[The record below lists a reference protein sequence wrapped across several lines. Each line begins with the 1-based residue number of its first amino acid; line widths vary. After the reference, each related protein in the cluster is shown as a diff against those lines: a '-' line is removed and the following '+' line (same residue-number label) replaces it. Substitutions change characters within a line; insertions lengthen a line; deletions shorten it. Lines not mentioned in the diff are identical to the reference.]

1 MCVCVDPSSA
11 GTQRG
16 CDRGRTSGCAW
27 PEGSEMSPWL
37 CGAEVPA
44 GQQNPSTAFSEG
56 RWWRLGPLGN
66 AGGLVQ
72 LSLPAP
78 ELDFSILLH

>member
-1 MCVCVDPSSA
+1 
-11 GTQRG
+11 
-16 CDRGRTSGCAW
+16 
-27 PEGSEMSPWL
+27 MSPWL

-66 AGGLVQ
+66 AGGLVL